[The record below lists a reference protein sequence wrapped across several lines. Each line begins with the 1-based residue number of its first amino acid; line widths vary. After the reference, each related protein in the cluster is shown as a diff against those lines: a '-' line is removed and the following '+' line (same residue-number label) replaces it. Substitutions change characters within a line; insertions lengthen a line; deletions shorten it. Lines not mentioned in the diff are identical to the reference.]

1 MQGQAL
7 LDQSEPMLDMVKT
20 ASILL
25 FEGKT

>member
-7 LDQSEPMLDMVKT
+7 LDQSEPMLDMVKS